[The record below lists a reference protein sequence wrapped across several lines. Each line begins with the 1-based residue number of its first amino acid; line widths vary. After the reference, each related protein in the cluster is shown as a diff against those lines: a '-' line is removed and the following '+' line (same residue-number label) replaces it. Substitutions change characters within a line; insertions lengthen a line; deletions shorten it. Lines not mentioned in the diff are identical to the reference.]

1 KLDAERLAKHPVAY
15 VDATFSAPKSL
26 SIAYAAF
33 SRAANEALAA
43 GRYAEAAVWS
53 QRVADVE
60 RAVMDGARAAVDFLQ
75 ERAGYGRVGHHGKAA
90 DGTNCGRW
98 IDSHSFIVGMFLQHD
113 SRSGDPQLHVHC
125 AILNRQ
131 LCADGQWRAL
141 DTRAIHRWRGGAAA
155 VGERS
160 MEASASLSVGLRW
173 WGRPDGNGREVAGVT
188 RDVIDAY
195 STRERAL
202 GGLAAQWQ
210 ASWEIANGRAVP
222 AKVRNDMRI
231 AAALQSREKKSKTPP
246 TAGEQA
252 AKWGDTY
259 AEKIGGELV
268 GLAHDVIAAGQT
280 HTPESVSWS
289 VPDVIE
295 RTLTRLEAKQAMW
308 SYSDVMRAVSSELPA
323 NLGGRVDRVKD
334 VLCEAADAVWNASIA
349 LDDDEPTAGL
359 PPEMLLA
366 DGRSSYQSPAG
377 RMRTSAAILAAEQ
390 ALREAVTAKG
400 ARALTVEQA
409 DAAVAHAMIGRTL
422 GADQLGF
429 IRGALTSNSQIVQL
443 VAPAGTGKSYAI
455 GALADAWTFSG
466 GRVFGTATSQR
477 ATDVLR
483 EDGLNAMNIAQWLTG
498 GEQLQSSDLVVVDES
513 SMTSASQLRAV
524 QQRCAAAGAKLVWA
538 GDPEQL
544 GAPGGSSLAHDLPKR
559 GERYELAEVRRFAA
573 EWEKAASLGLRQ
585 GDPRVLEAYAAHG
598 RIIDGGTLEQAQ
610 NTLVRN
616 YLADRAAGLDP
627 VMIANSNEQA
637 AQLSALTRAYLVDS
651 GQVSDQGVPIGDGN
665 IAGVG
670 DVIEARANNWRL

>member
-1 KLDAERLAKHPVAY
+1 LEARVSPELRTQLKVDADRLAKHPVAY

-43 GRYAEAAVWS
+43 GRYAEAAEWS

-60 RAVMDGARAAVDFLQ
+60 RAVMDGARMAVDFLQ

-90 DGTNCGRW
+90 DGTNSGRW

-113 SRSGDPQLHVHC
+113 SRAGDPQLHVHC

-131 LCADGQWRAL
+131 LCGDGQWRAL

-173 WGRPDGNGREVAGVT
+173 WDRPDGNGREVVGVSQ
-188 RDVIDAY
+188 DVNDAY
-195 STRERAL
+195 SSSERAL
-202 GGLAAQWQ
+202 AGLAAQWQ
-210 ASWEIANGRAVP
+210 TSWEIANGRPCP

-231 AAALQSREKKSKTPP
+231 AAALQTRPKKSKTPP
-246 TAGEQA
+246 AAGEQD

-268 GLAHDVIAAGQT
+268 GLARDIIAAGQT

-323 NLGGRVDRVKD
+323 NLGGPLDQVKD
-334 VLCEAADAVWNASIA
+334 VLTETASAVWNASIV

-366 DGRSSYQSPAG
+366 DGRSSYESPAG

-400 ARALTVEQA
+400 GRALTAEQA
-409 DAAVAHAMIGRTL
+409 DAAIARAVTGRTL

-429 IRGALTSNSQIVQL
+429 LRGALTSDSQIVQL
-443 VAPAGTGKSYAI
+443 VAPAGTGKSYAL

-477 ATDVLR
+477 ATNVLR
-483 EDGLNAMNIAQWLTG
+483 EDGLNAMNITQWLMRASICG
-498 GEQLQSSDLVVVDES
+498 PLIWWC
-513 SMTSASQLRAV
+513 SMS
-524 QQRCAAAGAKLVWA
+524 
-538 GDPEQL
+538 
-544 GAPGGSSLAHDLPKR
+544 
-559 GERYELAEVRRFAA
+559 RR
-573 EWEKAASLGLRQ
+573 
-585 GDPRVLEAYAAHG
+585 
-598 RIIDGGTLEQAQ
+598 
-610 NTLVRN
+610 
-616 YLADRAAGLDP
+616 
-627 VMIANSNEQA
+627 
-637 AQLSALTRAYLVDS
+637 
-651 GQVSDQGVPIGDGN
+651 
-665 IAGVG
+665 
-670 DVIEARANNWRL
+670 